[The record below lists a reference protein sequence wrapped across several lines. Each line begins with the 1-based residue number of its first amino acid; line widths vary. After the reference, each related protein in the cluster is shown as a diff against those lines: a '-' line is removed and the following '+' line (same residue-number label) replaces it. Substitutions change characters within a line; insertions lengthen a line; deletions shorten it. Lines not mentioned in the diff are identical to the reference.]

1 MSKLE
6 IFNSSMTNKFLEGK
20 RKEKKNEAL
29 GTCLLI
35 IIIII
40 DVKAWNFQDYKSL
53 SFIQSI
59 NQILFKFKIKIEIK
73 KYYLIK
79 TINLLKINS
88 SSYHNHKIGDLETL
102 KVKNIGWSCRILY

>member
-53 SFIQSI
+53 SFNQSI
-59 NQILFKFKIKIEIK
+59 TQILFKIKIKIEIK